1 MNGTTQCLIGVNVEL
16 KDEIEKMRK
25 VAEET
30 VVEAQKRTNEIV
42 ISHMYICWLD
52 QNNFPYPLW
61 TQVVIDLIY
70 QWETSEE
77 KLRERDK
84 YRRKKSDEAMVANQ
98 DPHQAQVFLFYLG
111 VHKFFFLFVRFSLL
125 GDRCW
130 WWSPILCC
138 SLLFYE

>member
-52 QNNFPYPLW
+52 
-61 TQVVIDLIY
+61 
-70 QWETSEE
+70 
-77 KLRERDK
+77 
-84 YRRKKSDEAMVANQ
+84 
-98 DPHQAQVFLFYLG
+98 
-111 VHKFFFLFVRFSLL
+111 
-125 GDRCW
+125 
-130 WWSPILCC
+130 
-138 SLLFYE
+138 